1 MDRWVDGGMDGWTD
15 RWMDGQMDGWMNGR
29 TDGQTDGQ
37 TDGWP
42 GGLLCYI
49 LMARIGRITGRL
61 PLEFANEIVGSLLD
75 LFRYNYL

>member
-1 MDRWVDGGMDGWTD
+1 MDGWMGGWMDKQID
-15 RWMDGQMDGWMNGR
+15 RWMDGRTNGQM
-29 TDGQTDGQ
+29 
-37 TDGWP
+37 DGWP

-75 LFRYNYL
+75 LFRYNYI

>member
-29 TDGQTDGQ
+29 MDGQ

-75 LFRYNYL
+75 LFRYNYI